1 MVAAH
6 GNTILELSRD
16 ETVIEVDFV
25 ELKVEKSKREKLSLV
40 FTLLQPFVRLTN
52 NFRNVLP

>member
-25 ELKVEKSKREKLSLV
+25 ELKVEKVKEKLSLV

>member
-25 ELKVEKSKREKLSLV
+25 ELKVEKSKRKIKFGIYT
-40 FTLLQPFVRLTN
+40 FTTIRKIN
-52 NFRNVLP
+52 

>member
-25 ELKVEKSKREKLSLV
+25 ELKVEKVKEKLSLV
-40 FTLLQPFVRLTN
+40 FTLLQPFVRLTS